1 MSWIETIEPE
11 SADGE
16 LAAIYASLKKTHGG
30 VDQVMKVHSLRPAT
44 MSSHLS
50 LYQSVL
56 HHPDNEVPRW
66 LREAIGV
73 LVSSINSCHYCLDHH
88 FEGLSRALGDRVRAL
103 SIKNALTRGEIEAS
117 NLDKREVAALRYASR
132 LTVGPAEAD
141 QSWVNELRESG
152 WSDAEILEI
161 NQVTSYFAYVNRVVL
176 GLGCSSSGETLGRS
190 PAAVTS
196 EQIRSSD
203 SEF

>member
-66 LREAIGV
+66 LLEAIGV
-73 LVSSINSCHYCLDHH
+73 LVSSINSCQYCLNHH
-88 FEGLSRALGDRVRAL
+88 FEGMSRAFGDRIRATDIKSGLL
-103 SIKNALTRGEIEAS
+103 SGDIDELPLSLKE
-117 NLDKREVAALRYASR
+117 KAALRYASR
-132 LTVGPAEAD
+132 LSLEPGNSDV
-141 QSWVNELRESG
+141 SWIEELRQSG
-152 WSDAEILEI
+152 WSDGEILEI

-176 GLGCSSSGETLGRS
+176 GLGCYTEGETLGRS
-190 PAAVTS
+190 PAM
-196 EQIRSSD
+196 
-203 SEF
+203 

>member
-16 LAAIYASLKKTHGG
+16 LAAIYASLNKTHGG

-56 HHPDNEVPRW
+56 HYPDNEVPRW
-66 LREAIGV
+66 LLEAIGV
-73 LVSSINSCHYCLDHH
+73 LVSSINSCQYCLNHH
-88 FEGLSRALGDRVRAL
+88 FEGMSRAFGDRIRATDIKSGLL
-103 SIKNALTRGEIEAS
+103 SGDIDELPLSLKE
-117 NLDKREVAALRYASR
+117 KAALRYASR
-132 LTVGPAEAD
+132 LSLEPGNSDV
-141 QSWVNELRESG
+141 SWIEELRQSG
-152 WSDAEILEI
+152 WSDGEILEI

-176 GLGCSSSGETLGRS
+176 GLGCSTEGETLGRS
-190 PAAVTS
+190 PAM
-196 EQIRSSD
+196 
-203 SEF
+203 